1 MYLRTC
7 RFAPVVT
14 SANELAFSSRPRSS
28 VSLSPAPFFFFY
40 SAFDSDWESI
50 KTLSWR
56 FFFQVF
62 ARRAV
67 MKMNLRGIFTIGREG
82 AGRGGR
88 KNVRGWIY
96 AGLRKS
102 DGLPVLGFFFVDDV
116 ISFIWKMGKFRRY
129 DSINF
134 HYKTVAFIQPL
145 FFTYKTSILPTKK
158 KKLLHRALRRLTTAN
173 YLEKKKPKFKQ

>member
-1 MYLRTC
+1 MSLHSHLDPVRLYPC
-7 RFAPVVT
+7 R
-14 SANELAFSSRPRSS
+14 LHR
-28 VSLSPAPFFFFY
+28 FFFY
-40 SAFDSDWESI
+40 SAFDYDWESI

-158 KKLLHRALRRLTTAN
+158 KKIVTSSFAASNDSKLFR
-173 YLEKKKPKFKQ
+173 KKKIKI